1 MSSAENTLSS
11 LVRNMQQL
19 NEKFKNQEWTETTV
33 KSTENLLDSLNKF
46 IPVLTAANTKIT
58 EFSTSTKTRKELQ
71 VTISNEIKNIT
82 GFNPITVENNKPNL
96 LMGGGKKKKKKKTK
110 RKKTKGNHKKK
121 MSNKKKRYIK
131 K

>member
-71 VTISNEIKNIT
+71 GNISNEIKNIT
-82 GFNPITVENNKPNL
+82 GFNPITVENNKPNS
-96 LMGGGKKKKKKKTK
+96 LMGGGKKKKKKKK
-110 RKKTKGNHKKK
+110 RKKTKGNQKKK
-121 MSNKKKRYIK
+121 ISNKKKK
-131 K
+131 